1 MVGFVFSFL
10 FHRANTPVVLGTTE
24 NEEASLFLGE
34 HSAIA
39 FRAIKLRVAELLLD
53 PVRTET
59 GLTSVTQMRG
69 GQLAPAIKNTFGLE
83 VNSFGFT
90 VHLVRSRSDPGLKS
104 ILQIADK
111 MTKNMFP
118 SVLYFRYSSI
128 NV

>member
-10 FHRANTPVVLGTTE
+10 FHRANTPVVRGTTE

-34 HSAIA
+34 HSVIA

-69 GQLAPAIKNTFGLE
+69 GLLAPAIKNTFGLE